1 MNVTFLNGAFL
12 FAALAALLPLLIHL
26 ISRRRVATIDFSSL
40 RFLKELERKRIRRVR
55 LRQILLLV
63 VRSLILLSVALAL
76 ARPTLRGAVGG
87 LGGHAR
93 TSVAIVV
100 DNSASMGRAV
110 GDGTLMDG
118 AVRAGAEIV
127 SLLDEGDQAFL
138 VSAAR
143 PARSLLD
150 AGTFS
155 RDVVLDALAEMRTS
169 AASTDYTRAVE
180 VASALLGGARNLNRE
195 MYLIGD
201 MQASGWTGSGR
212 AADGGA
218 SAVYVI
224 AERGPE
230 ANLSV
235 ESVTVERRYGGGT
248 GVHSVAARIA
258 NHGRRGG
265 ETLVRLYMD
274 GERAGQAGVEV
285 DRDGA
290 ATARFAVPVDE
301 KRWHAGMVEL
311 PDDAFAPDNRRYFVI
326 PPVTR
331 TEVLVVRPGGSA
343 DRSAGALDDA
353 DYVERALDPTGR
365 GERFSVS
372 TVRAG
377 SLSNQDRDRFP
388 VVVLAD
394 VGRLDPAGVRWL
406 RDHVANGGGVLLV
419 LGNRTDIRFWNADLL
434 PDLAGVRVRAPL
446 ERAGGVRLSPAAR
459 EHPMLD
465 GLVSGGRLIDD
476 ISVRRAFEIES
487 GAAEEVLELPGIG
500 PALVVSRAPSG
511 GEVATL
517 ATGLDP
523 SWNDVPRS
531 GLIVPLLHRLVE
543 RLERSGRGGGSA
555 LVGSDLEV
563 GLPGPVGATV
573 VAAAPDGRELIAEP
587 RPGRRP
593 GAVVRAVGVPGVYRF
608 ESGGRLLAMGA
619 VNVAPSESDL
629 RPLDENALA
638 ERLSPLEPVFLAPGP
653 GLAGQVLETRYGRE
667 LWRVFLYLAL
677 ALLAL
682 EMLIARPR
690 SA

>member
-235 ESVTVERRYGGGT
+235 ESVTVERRY
-248 GVHSVAARIA
+248 
-258 NHGRRGG
+258 
-265 ETLVRLYMD
+265 
-274 GERAGQAGVEV
+274 QAGVEV